1 ALRNGSGKDLPSA
14 ANRSRRDA
22 PKEWTAGVT
31 AFAEAWASAL
41 AGTSY
46 VRLTGSEI
54 DARLRQLAVRLGAVV
69 NDEPF
74 DPAPAAAVGAELV
87 AIDFT
92 APEALGRTI
101 GLIARRLLS
110 DLEPEVITPR
120 YENEIRLAALLDK
133 VSTGFTHAVRARTL
147 DEQ

>member
-1 ALRNGSGKDLPSA
+1 MTTRPSGRAPARSAQPRNGVGKDLPSA
-14 ANRSRRDA
+14 AKRSRRDA
-22 PKEWTAGVT
+22 PKEQAAGVT

-46 VRLTGSEI
+46 VRLSGSEV
-54 DARLRQLAVRLGAVV
+54 DARLRHLTVRLGSVV

-74 DPAPAAAVGAELV
+74 DPTPAVAIGAELV

-92 APEALGRTI
+92 APEALGRTV

-120 YENEIRLAALLDK
+120 YENDIRLAALL
-133 VSTGFTHAVRARTL
+133 
-147 DEQ
+147 